1 MKFDKKILIND
12 KKIIKY
18 DKFINN
24 DKLYLK
30 NDIINTIYYYKNKYK
45 KSNLKKKKKNELFI
59 ILNDIFN
66 NYDLKK
72 IIKLQSY
79 IRKFLTLLYND
90 RGPGY
95 YNKRIIKNKED
106 FYYMKDINKIDNIY
120 FYSYKDNLNN
130 IWGFDI
136 RSIYNLLLKDN
147 KNPWTR
153 DPIPQNI
160 INNVYYIINKL
171 KKKKID
177 VNLEKYE
184 IKDENKKTHQLIIDY
199 VSEITRHGYN
209 CEVNW
214 IHNLTIFDLKK
225 LYKGLED
232 LWNYR
237 LQIPIHSKIEIIPPT
252 GILFNIPI
260 TYINKIKNKNKLIN
274 IILTELYKFNITN
287 NMPLSCMY
295 FLICLS
301 DINLQCR
308 SSNILLQL

>member
-1 MKFDKKILIND
+1 MKFDKTILINE

-30 NDIINTIYYYKNKYK
+30 NDIINTICYYKNKYK
-45 KSNLKKKKKNELFI
+45 KSNLKKKKKDELFI
-59 ILNDIFN
+59 ILNIIFN

-79 IRKFLTLLYND
+79 IRKFLSLLYND

-95 YNKRIIKNKED
+95 YNKSKIKNEED
-106 FYYMKDINKIDNIY
+106 FYYMKNINEIDNIY

-136 RSIYNLLLKDN
+136 RSIYNLLLNDN

-153 DPIPQNI
+153 EPIPQNI
-160 INNVYYIINKL
+160 IYNVHYIINKL

-184 IKDENKKTHQLIIDY
+184 IKDENKKTYQMIVDY
-199 VSEITRHGYN
+199 VSEITRTGYN

-214 IHNLTIFDLKK
+214 VYNLTIFELKK

-237 LQIPIHSKIEIIPPT
+237 LQIPINSKIEIIPPT

-260 TYINKIKNKNKLIN
+260 TYINKIKNKNILIN
-274 IILTELYKFNITN
+274 IILTELYKFNLTN
-287 NMPLSCMY
+287 SMPLGCMY